1 MVDDGNSI
9 ISMENSC
16 TSHRHLKIEYGI
28 IAFFLTGIILLPNHA
43 TYRKRKE
50 TENQLR
56 PLHTVS
62 VGSGVI
68 TLRLEKEIAC
78 YIKERDEEKK
88 KLEDMKNNHADVYDV
103 KQMVCFDCRMIMHR
117 KR

>member
-1 MVDDGNSI
+1 
-9 ISMENSC
+9 MENSC

-43 TYRKRKE
+43 TYRKRKK

-103 KQMVCFDCRMIMHR
+103 KQMVCFYCRMIIHR